1 MKEKEWEEMVSSL
14 INVSLLVDET
24 AETIFH

>member
-14 INVSLLVDET
+14 INVSLLVDEI

>member
-1 MKEKEWEEMVSSL
+1 MKEKEGEEMVSSL
-14 INVSLLVDET
+14 INVSLLVDEI